1 MTRTLLTNGYIHT
14 PGDPGAT
21 AMLIEDGRISWIGHE
36 GAALAHKDGVD
47 TEVDLHGALVTP
59 AFVDGHCHVTATGI
73 GLTGLD
79 LSKCHGREELL
90 AADVGWES
98 AGGPVHRARSLRRLM
113 FTQCHVDIA

>member
-59 AFVDGHCHVTATGI
+59 AFVDGHCHVTATG
-73 GLTGLD
+73 D
-79 LSKCHGREELL
+79 R
-90 AADVGWES
+90 
-98 AGGPVHRARSLRRLM
+98 
-113 FTQCHVDIA
+113 